1 MSCAAITLGGPL
13 LFGGSYLAEH
23 CSIEFCQT
31 DSLQPGGLW
40 LSGKSEPGDK
50 ESAMALIRGR
60 KRCELRIASSDPL

>member
-31 DSLQPGGLW
+31 DSLQPGRL
-40 LSGKSEPGDK
+40 
-50 ESAMALIRGR
+50 
-60 KRCELRIASSDPL
+60 